1 MDSNIEFKKPDH
13 PSEPRRRLIEAAG
26 ELFVERG
33 FQNTTTHE
41 ICQKAQ
47 VNGAAINYHFGSKEQ
62 LYLAVLEEAFRR
74 RDDVNVLN
82 PLLSPEDQFRS
93 LIRLLCMDIFSEDK
107 PAWHKRLVAL
117 EMVGPT
123 EALKVVIEKSIRPI
137 FINIVHCIQQVN
149 PELGE
154 EESTLAGINTAGIL
168 IHYYKNRPVITELYP
183 AIDYSPEIIEKFV
196 NFICEFTLAA
206 VTNLP
211 VKKTS
216 K

>member
-1 MDSNIEFKKPDH
+1 M
-13 PSEPRRRLIEAAG
+13 
-26 ELFVERG
+26 ERG

-123 EALKVVIEKSIRPI
+123 EALKVVIEKIDSSDLYQYCALHPAS
-137 FINIVHCIQQVN
+137 
-149 PELGE
+149 
-154 EESTLAGINTAGIL
+154 ESGTWGRR
-168 IHYYKNRPVITELYP
+168 IHSGR
-183 AIDYSPEIIEKFV
+183 D
-196 NFICEFTLAA
+196 
-206 VTNLP
+206 
-211 VKKTS
+211 
-216 K
+216 